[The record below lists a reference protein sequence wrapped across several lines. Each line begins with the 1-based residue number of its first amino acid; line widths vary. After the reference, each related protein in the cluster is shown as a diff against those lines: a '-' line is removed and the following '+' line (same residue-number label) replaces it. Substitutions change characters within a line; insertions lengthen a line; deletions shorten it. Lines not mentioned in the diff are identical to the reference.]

1 MRSMVLIREG
11 PRKIFRVMEALR
23 LSVAM
28 LGLGE
33 EPFVV
38 FVDDGVKCLR
48 RGAFD
53 GPRISEFLQAF
64 SDLAGLRALS
74 DSLEEFGVGEDKLN
88 PDLDVELLNLDELT
102 DLVSQ
107 CKAVTTF

>member
-1 MRSMVLIREG
+1 MVLIREG
-11 PRKIFRVMEALR
+11 PRKIFKVMEALR

-28 LGLGE
+28 LGMGE

-48 RGAFD
+48 KGAFD

-64 SDLAGLRALS
+64 SDLASLQALS
-74 DSLEEFGVGEDKLN
+74 DSMDKYGVGENELN
-88 PDLDVELLNLDELT
+88 QDLDIELVNLDELT

-107 CKAVTTF
+107 CKVVTTF

>member
-1 MRSMVLIREG
+1 MRSMVVIREG

-28 LGLGE
+28 LGFDE

-38 FVDDGVKCLR
+38 FLDDGVQCLR

-74 DSLEEFGVGEDKLN
+74 NSLEEFEVREDELN
-88 PDLDVELLNLDELT
+88 PDLDVGFLNLDELT